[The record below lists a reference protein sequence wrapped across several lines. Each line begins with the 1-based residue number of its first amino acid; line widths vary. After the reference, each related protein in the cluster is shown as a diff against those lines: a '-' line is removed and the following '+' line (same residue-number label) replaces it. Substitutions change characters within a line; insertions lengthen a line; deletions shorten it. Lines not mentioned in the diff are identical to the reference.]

1 MTASV
6 TLKLMSRDPTWIM
19 TLFLSI
25 GSAFLLPY
33 APPSSGAWW
42 LLLMVLPVVLTG
54 AALTMPV
61 ADEFESALP
70 IAQTQ
75 ILFARLLGLLAM
87 TWLPLFTGVPSM
99 LYSGR
104 PVAAA
109 LPALEFA
116 VCFTASMLLGFQAR
130 IHPRRRAQRILW
142 ILSAVAFVLSAR
154 SMPLLFAGGM
164 AVVAAG
170 GMLAGANLDDTRT
183 SGSAPN
189 EEYQGWFQVDGFL
202 LPFLS
207 WWPTARYLITWRL
220 VCSILFSVWIGSDR
234 SWPFVA
240 LLGIFVLAWDR
251 NLRWLLALPIS
262 RRTLLWS
269 RLLPVL
275 AGLWG
280 GMWYGHGNQPRV
292 QILQMAF
299 GAALLLTLAL
309 VETAQNWYVL
319 RRAPR
324 ALRWACSPLV
334 VLCVGGFFWVNGGE
348 QNWLPRLSAILPD
361 NPLPM
366 AAALLAVLASLCCAL
381 EKTFDRVEFSKERV

>member
-1 MTASV
+1 
-6 TLKLMSRDPTWIM
+6 
-19 TLFLSI
+19 
-25 GSAFLLPY
+25 
-33 APPSSGAWW
+33 
-42 LLLMVLPVVLTG
+42 
-54 AALTMPV
+54 
-61 ADEFESALP
+61 
-70 IAQTQ
+70 
-75 ILFARLLGLLAM
+75 
-87 TWLPLFTGVPSM
+87 
-99 LYSGR
+99 
-104 PVAAA
+104 
-109 LPALEFA
+109 
-116 VCFTASMLLGFQAR
+116 
-130 IHPRRRAQRILW
+130 
-142 ILSAVAFVLSAR
+142 
-154 SMPLLFAGGM
+154 MPLLFAGGM

-183 SGSAPN
+183 SGSAPD
-189 EEYQGWFQVDGFL
+189 EEYQGWFQVDGFP

-220 VCSILFSVWIGSDR
+220 VCIILFSVWIGSDR

-240 LLGIFVLAWDR
+240 LLGTFVLAWDR

-280 GMWYGHGNQPRV
+280 GMWYGHGNQP

-309 VETAQNWYVL
+309 VETAQNWYIL

-334 VLCVGGFFWVNGGE
+334 VLCVGGFFWVNGGV

-366 AAALLAVLASLCCAL
+366 AAALLAVLAPLCCAL
-381 EKTFDRVEFSKERV
+381 EKTFDRAEFSKERV